1 MAHIAIDA
9 RKYFDY
15 GIGSYIQNLVPALSQ
30 LNTAHSFTLFVASR
44 DWQKVELPSG
54 WKKVRCDYGKYSF
67 GEIAFLG
74 RDARA
79 AAVDLFHEPHY
90 TLPAGLR
97 GKSVVTV
104 HDLIHLKLP
113 QYFSFVQR
121 EYAKA
126 MLGHAVRH
134 AGAVIAVSQKTKED
148 ILEAFHVKE
157 EKVSVVHNGVRGSFR
172 KLADSESVRQFRVAR
187 GLNQPFLLF
196 VGNVKP
202 HKNVPALLE
211 AFALVHSRYRDLDLV
226 FAGGD
231 CLGNASLKELSEKLR
246 ISNRIRDLHQLE
258 EPELVRAYNAAEA
271 VILPSLYEGFG
282 FPALEAM
289 ACGTPAIVSGG
300 GALPEVVGDAA
311 IVVEPANGESLANAI
326 VSLLGDP
333 KKRSVLIEKG
343 TARAADFSWN
353 KVGEQTLAIYERVLE
368 QCR

>member
-1 MAHIAIDA
+1 
-9 RKYFDY
+9 
-15 GIGSYIQNLVPALSQ
+15 
-30 LNTAHSFTLFVASR
+30 
-44 DWQKVELPSG
+44 
-54 WKKVRCDYGKYSF
+54 
-67 GEIAFLG
+67 
-74 RDARA
+74 
-79 AAVDLFHEPHY
+79 
-90 TLPAGLR
+90 
-97 GKSVVTV
+97 
-104 HDLIHLKLP
+104 
-113 QYFSFVQR
+113 
-121 EYAKA
+121 